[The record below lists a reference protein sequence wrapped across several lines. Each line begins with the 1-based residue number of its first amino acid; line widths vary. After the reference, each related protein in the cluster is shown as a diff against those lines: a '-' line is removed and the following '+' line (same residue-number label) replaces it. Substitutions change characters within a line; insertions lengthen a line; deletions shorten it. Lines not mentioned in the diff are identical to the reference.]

1 MASGGNNF
9 NDFYHFSEK
18 QLTKTSSLS
27 QNPQE
32 AVIAT
37 IICFLTNFT
46 ELEITKIQANY
57 WWGQMYCGPPNQN
70 FGCAI
75 AHPAHTLVP
84 HVLVRGVISLH
95 TLPVATNQAFGILP
109 SVPQY
114 SSQPFSSYGELFV
127 KSRQF

>member
-9 NDFYHFSEK
+9 NDFSEK

-57 WWGQMYCGPPNQN
+57 
-70 FGCAI
+70 
-75 AHPAHTLVP
+75 
-84 HVLVRGVISLH
+84 
-95 TLPVATNQAFGILP
+95 
-109 SVPQY
+109 
-114 SSQPFSSYGELFV
+114 
-127 KSRQF
+127 

>member
-9 NDFYHFSEK
+9 KDFAEK

-37 IICFLTNFT
+37 IICFSTNFT

-57 WWGQMYCGPPNQN
+57 
-70 FGCAI
+70 
-75 AHPAHTLVP
+75 
-84 HVLVRGVISLH
+84 
-95 TLPVATNQAFGILP
+95 
-109 SVPQY
+109 
-114 SSQPFSSYGELFV
+114 
-127 KSRQF
+127 